1 MAFDDDLEPQHQQ
14 KPAYMPANLEV
25 LSITELK
32 AYIDHC
38 EGEIGRAR
46 AEIDSRQSH
55 IGAAEAL
62 FKK

>member
-1 MAFDDDLEPQHQQ
+1 MAFDDDLEPQHQP
-14 KPAYMPANLEV
+14 KPAYTPANLEV
-25 LSITELK
+25 LSIDELK
-32 AYIDHC
+32 EYIAHC
-38 EGEIGRAR
+38 KGEIGRAQ